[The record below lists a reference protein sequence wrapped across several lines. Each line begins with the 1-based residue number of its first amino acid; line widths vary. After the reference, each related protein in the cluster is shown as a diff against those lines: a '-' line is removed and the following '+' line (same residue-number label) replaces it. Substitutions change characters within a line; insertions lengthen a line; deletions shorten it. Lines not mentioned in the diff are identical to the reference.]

1 MGASKNKEKNR
12 EQQRGS
18 PQKTKKHECHS
29 LCSCVKRAL
38 NEGDDDWLVPDNQ
51 VTYRTSSSDSD
62 TPLPSVKVLDKR
74 PKKVNI
80 GDDST
85 EEEEQRKL
93 EAERKVA
100 LALRGG
106 GDVLSRMRGKLSV
119 KIQNSCPVVID
130 LWQYQAQ
137 LEASDT
143 SGSDYRKP

>member
-1 MGASKNKEKNR
+1 MKKKLKQAEAEQRRDSEKSKLNKDSSNKESSKNKEKNR

-80 GDDST
+80 GDSST
-85 EEEEQRKL
+85 EDGDQDSADEEEQRKL

-100 LALRGG
+100 LALR
-106 GDVLSRMRGKLSV
+106 
-119 KIQNSCPVVID
+119 
-130 LWQYQAQ
+130 
-137 LEASDT
+137 
-143 SGSDYRKP
+143 